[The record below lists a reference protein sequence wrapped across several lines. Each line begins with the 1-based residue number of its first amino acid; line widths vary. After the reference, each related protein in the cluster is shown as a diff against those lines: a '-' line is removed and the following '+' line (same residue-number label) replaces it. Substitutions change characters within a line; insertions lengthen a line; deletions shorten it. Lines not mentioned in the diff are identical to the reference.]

1 MSGARRETFAAL
13 RSCASRV
20 SGRAGSDISECT
32 RFDELGM
39 TLLQTSQLVACLEDR
54 FGIEIPYMKFRR
66 KQTIADAVDYVME
79 LMEE

>member
-1 MSGARRETFAAL
+1 
-13 RSCASRV
+13 
-20 SGRAGSDISECT
+20 
-32 RFDELGM
+32 M
-39 TLLQTSQLVACLEDR
+39 TLLQTSQLVACQDR

>member
-1 MSGARRETFAAL
+1 
-13 RSCASRV
+13 
-20 SGRAGSDISECT
+20 
-32 RFDELGM
+32 M